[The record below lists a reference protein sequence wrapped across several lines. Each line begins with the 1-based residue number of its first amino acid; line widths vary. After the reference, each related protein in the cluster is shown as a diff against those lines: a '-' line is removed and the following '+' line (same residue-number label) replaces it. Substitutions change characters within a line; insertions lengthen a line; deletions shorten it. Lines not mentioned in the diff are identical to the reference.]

1 MLFTSIVLMTV
12 GYAMMYSAL
21 HGHWNFWV
29 YLFPGAAPPA
39 ALAGT
44 QPAATTSVA

>member
-1 MLFTSIVLMTV
+1 MLFTSIIALTI

-29 YLFPGAAPPA
+29 YLFPKTQPPA
-39 ALAGT
+39 ALA
-44 QPAATTSVA
+44 PKVKATTVS